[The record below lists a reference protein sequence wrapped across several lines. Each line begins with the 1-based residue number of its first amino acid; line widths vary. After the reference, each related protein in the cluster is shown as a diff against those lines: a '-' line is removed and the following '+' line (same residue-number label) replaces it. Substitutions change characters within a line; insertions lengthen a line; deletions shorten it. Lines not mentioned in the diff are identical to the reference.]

1 MKNEPQNAEQPNNI
15 RDLDFEKFKY
25 KVEIVKWFIGSVTLV
40 VISMVIEWGFKD
52 RAAGLSEIKEYD
64 KYATDLIILN
74 NDPVK
79 KRMLAQYFSK
89 VTPSEKLREG
99 WEAYYKEVEK
109 EYRDFLKQDS
119 LAKIRLS
126 ELSSDPSA
134 IQNTFK
140 EMEVAILSEQILE
153 NQRIFNQPLVLPDNR
168 TIQPIVYIQF
178 GNNSDRPKINAL
190 RSKITSQGLQ
200 APGVEFVESAKNL
213 TTNEIRYFWDSDI
226 IYANSLKILLKEEDL
241 DAVIKHVPTY
251 KNKTKEGTLEIWL
264 K

>member
-1 MKNEPQNAEQPNNI
+1 MNNDPQNKQPPNDN

-40 VISMVIEWGFKD
+40 VISMLIEWGFKD

-99 WEAYYKEVEK
+99 WEAYYNEVEK
-109 EYRDFLKQDS
+109 EYRKFLENDS
-119 LAKIRLS
+119 LAKIKLA
-126 ELSSDPSA
+126 ELSKDTTD
-134 IQNTFK
+134 IKDTFQV
-140 EMEVAILSEQILE
+140 MELALLREQILE
-153 NQRIFNQPLVLPDNR
+153 NQRVINQPLVLPDNK
-168 TIQPIVYIQF
+168 TIQPLVYIQI
-178 GNNSDRPKINAL
+178 GNNSDRPSANAL
-190 RSKITSQGLQ
+190 RSKISTLGIQ

-213 TTNEIRYFWDSDI
+213 STNEIRYFWDSDV
-226 IYANSLKILLKEEDL
+226 IYANSLKNMLEEDGIET
-241 DAVIKHVPTY
+241 VIKHIPTF
-251 KNKTKEGTLEIWL
+251 KNRTKEGTLEIWL